1 MKRVISTK
9 VDGATNTCGI
19 PAAPAVSEVVEP
31 SGISLPKE
39 KEEMKRVVGSSDSI
53 SKDLAIQTIK
63 KASQALHAVLNLPD
77 EIEGIDIYDY
87 FDQADFD
94 AMEEVQE
101 KLMSVYLDLES

>member
-1 MKRVISTK
+1 MKRVISK
-9 VDGATNTCGI
+9 INSATNTCGI
-19 PAAPAVSEVVEP
+19 PAAPAVTEVVEP

-39 KEEMKRVVGSSDSI
+39 KEEMKRVVGSRDSI

-63 KASQALHAVLNLPD
+63 KASQALHLVLNLPD

-87 FDQADFD
+87 FDQADFGV
-94 AMEEVQE
+94 MEEVQE

>member
-1 MKRVISTK
+1 MKRVVLDS
-9 VDGATNTCGI
+9 ATNTCGI
-19 PAAPAVSEVVEP
+19 PAAPAVSDVVEP
-31 SGISLPKE
+31 SEVSLTKE
-39 KEEMKRVVGSSDSI
+39 KDDMKRVVGSRDSM

-63 KASQALHAVLNLPD
+63 KASQALHLVLNLPD

-87 FDQADFD
+87 FDQADFG

>member
-9 VDGATNTCGI
+9 VDSATNTCGI
-19 PAAPAVSEVVEP
+19 PAVPAVSEVAEP
-31 SGISLPKE
+31 SGVSLPKE
-39 KEEMKRVVGSSDSI
+39 KEEMKKVVGSSDSI

-87 FDQADFD
+87 FDQADFGV
-94 AMEEVQE
+94 MEEVQE